1 MEILVRKS
9 QDVTIVELTGD
20 MDGNSAPEAQTQM
33 LQLAEA
39 DTKIVLDMT
48 KVPYM
53 SSAGLRMLLV
63 VYRTVKSRG
72 GTIVLVGLSEEL
84 RDTMALTGFLDFFEH
99 MKPPTRNSRAD
110 LAEEDRMERVDTY
123 PTHEHRGINCVP
135 ESHFHLARHSY
146 LEESISRSTPVM
158 QHPVPLCYLK
168 KEHHSLRL
176 KSHFRTSSGSG
187 MCLP

>member
-20 MDGNSAPEAQTQM
+20 MDGNSAPEAQTQV
-33 LQLAEA
+33 LQLAEQETK

-72 GTIVLVGLSEEL
+72 GNIVLVGLSEEL

-99 MKPPTRNSRAD
+99 YDTAD
-110 LAEEDRMERVDTY
+110 Q
-123 PTHEHRGINCVP
+123 GIAA
-135 ESHFHLARHSY
+135 L
-146 LEESISRSTPVM
+146 T
-158 QHPVPLCYLK
+158 
-168 KEHHSLRL
+168 
-176 KSHFRTSSGSG
+176 
-187 MCLP
+187 